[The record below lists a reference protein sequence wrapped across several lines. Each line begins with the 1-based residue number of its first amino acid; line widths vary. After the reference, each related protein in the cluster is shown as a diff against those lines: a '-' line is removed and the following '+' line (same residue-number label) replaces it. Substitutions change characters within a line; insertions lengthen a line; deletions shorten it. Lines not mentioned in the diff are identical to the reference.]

1 MTTLVRRGPVVVPG
15 PAQPVERCVACGAT
29 TGKISRKVYE
39 RNDLELCEDATSC
52 LDRYRMGMTLP
63 AYLVYLNAR
72 KVLVEPMMR

>member
-29 TGKISRKVYE
+29 TGNIIRQAYE
-39 RNDLELCEDATSC
+39 RNDLELCADAASC